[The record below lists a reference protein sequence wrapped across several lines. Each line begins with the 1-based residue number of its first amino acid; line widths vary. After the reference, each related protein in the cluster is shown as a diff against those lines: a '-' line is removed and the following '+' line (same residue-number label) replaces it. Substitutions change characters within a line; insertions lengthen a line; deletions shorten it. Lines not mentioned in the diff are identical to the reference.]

1 MSSLCCKLDGQ
12 ETASRSWLRSPC
24 ASPPWGVTL
33 VCRGGRKKQEHPQN
47 RRERNNR
54 VHIMPT
60 WDMERRQKLN
70 CIRKYQTSPPM
81 LREMQAT
88 RATCLPVPECALL
101 MWCAHV
107 QTWDRNKNNSLWP
120 PSAHCWSQCC
130 AVTDTRGLLKPP
142 HTPECDPPSPKITLL
157 PYCAPK
163 QTNNVRIFTLQY
175 LRVK

>member
-47 RRERNNR
+47 KGERNNR
-54 VHIMPT
+54 VHVMPT
-60 WDMERRQKLN
+60 WDKERRQKLN

-81 LREMQAT
+81 LREMQVT

-120 PSAHCWSQCC
+120 PSAHCWKSVLCC
-130 AVTDTRGLLKPP
+130 YRHERAIKATLLSVTHLLPR
-142 HTPECDPPSPKITLL
+142 ITLL

-163 QTNNVRIFTLQY
+163 QTNNRGIFTLQY
-175 LRVK
+175 FRVK